1 MTGEPLVTKPASGFW
16 TDAYPELGRGPISM
30 HDSVCPEFYEQER
43 EHVFRK
49 NWLYVGRID
58 QLPKKGS
65 HFTRELAVLDTS
77 VLIVRGK
84 DDVVRAFHNIC
95 PHRGNKLIWKDDPFV
110 ETSGAAPMLY
120 CRFHG
125 WRYDLD
131 GSLIATSRKDLLLDF
146 DADQCRVPAIQ
157 CEVWEGF
164 IFINLDKNNTQT
176 VRDFLGEFGKNIEG
190 YAPFHQPSQVYKFK
204 AELQCNWKIFM
215 DGFAE
220 SYHGPYLHAGSFRAL
235 TEVAKMD
242 KPNPYTDA
250 LAFDIKGPHRMFS
263 FYGEPSKQ
271 TPYSRPIECLTES
284 SPAGPWN
291 KKVADTPLPNGL
303 NPTRSSQYGFDSF
316 QFFPNF
322 VIIFSSSGY
331 TTHAH
336 WPTGPHSHIVEVDM
350 YYHRPT
356 SHKERI
362 AQELTVSFLNDI
374 VLEDASPLEGMQA
387 MLNSGALTEF
397 HANDE
402 EILVRHLHK
411 TVQDCVA
418 LGEQAKHQA
427 KREEQTNS
435 QGVAS

>member
-1 MTGEPLVTKPASGFW
+1 MSDAPLVTKPESGFW
-16 TDAYPELGRGPISM
+16 TDAYPELGRGPISL
-30 HDSVCPEFYEQER
+30 HDSVCPEFYEKEK
-43 EHVFRK
+43 EHIFKK
-49 NWLYVGRID
+49 NWLYIGRME
-58 QLPKKGS
+58 QLPNKGAY
-65 HFTRELAVLDTS
+65 FTRELQILDTS
-77 VLIVRGK
+77 ILVVRGR

-95 PHRGNKLIWKDDPFV
+95 PHRGNKLVWQDDPFR
-110 ETSGAAPMLY
+110 EAQGTAPMLY

-125 WRYDLD
+125 WRYDHD
-131 GSLIATSRKDLLLDF
+131 GTLIKPSRQDLLLDF
-146 DADQCRVPAIQ
+146 DGSKCSVPSIQ

-164 IFINLDKNNTQT
+164 IFINMNPDNTES
-176 VRDFLGEFGKNIEG
+176 VRDFLGEFASGIEG
-190 YAPFHQPSQVYKFK
+190 YPFDSPRKVYKFK

-220 SYHGPYLHAGSFRAL
+220 SYHGPYLHAGSFGAL

-250 LAFDIKGPHRMFS
+250 LAFDLKGPHRMFS
-263 FYGEPSKQ
+263 FSGEPSQK
-271 TPYSRPIECLTES
+271 TPFSRPIECLTES

-291 KKVADTPLPNGL
+291 KKTDAGPLPKGL
-303 NPTRSSQYGFDSF
+303 NPTRSEKYGFDSF

-322 VIIFSSSGY
+322 VLIFSSSGF

-350 YYHRPT
+350 YMRAPTTHR
-356 SHKERI
+356 ERI

-387 MLNSGALTEF
+387 MLNSGALKEF
-397 HANDE
+397 YANDE

-411 TVQDCVA
+411 VVQDIVA
-418 LGEQAKHQA
+418 NAEKA
-427 KREEQTNS
+427 EESGQ
-435 QGVAS
+435 